1 MGLVERV
8 EGQERGG
15 WHVRAR
21 AVVPRSRAAVGDG
34 GVVED
39 LEGRQED
46 AEIVVVVEAWRWQF
60 WGALGGGSW
69 GGGERKRELESIDCG
84 GWGGFGR
91 GDRFCYLISVNDVI
105 EDNR

>member
-8 EGQERGG
+8 EGQEREG

-21 AVVPRSRAAVGDG
+21 AVVSRSRAAVGDG

-69 GGGERKRELESIDCG
+69 GGGKGKESWRVLIAGGGEVLGGVID
-84 GWGGFGR
+84 FA
-91 GDRFCYLISVNDVI
+91 I
-105 EDNR
+105 